1 MDKKTLFRLR
11 ELLEIAIE
19 VGTPEAY
26 FGLLEEL
33 TKMIT
38 LPGDKPEADPDPG
51 HPVNQILALLTEI
64 WKTGSTPSSSLPGT
78 PEQQG
83 LLAKLI
89 AEILAVQRFSL
100 DLSQG
105 NLSSSLIDGGLA
117 GEHLQ
122 GLQTALC
129 QLARQTQKIVEGD
142 FSQRLDFMNDFS
154 SSVNTMVQW
163 LDETQGQ
170 LKGVAQDL
178 VAINDNL
185 KAEIEKRKHIEA
197 ELKHYHE
204 LLENLSVTDGLTGI
218 ANRRRFDEF
227 LLNEWRRAVRYRTP
241 LSLILLDIDSFKAYN
256 DYYGHLSG
264 DDCLRQVAQCL
275 KETIQRPGDLLA
287 RFGGEEFAC
296 VLTITQAKG
305 ARALADQ
312 IAKKIRAMKIPHDAS
327 PVADRVTVTIGVVT
341 TFPTAEEQPQD
352 LIRKAD
358 ELLYEGKRSGRNRI
372 KYWPETKSKA

>member
-1 MDKKTLFRLR
+1 
-11 ELLEIAIE
+11 
-19 VGTPEAY
+19 
-26 FGLLEEL
+26 
-33 TKMIT
+33 
-38 LPGDKPEADPDPG
+38 
-51 HPVNQILALLTEI
+51 
-64 WKTGSTPSSSLPGT
+64 
-78 PEQQG
+78 
-83 LLAKLI
+83 
-89 AEILAVQRFSL
+89 
-100 DLSQG
+100 
-105 NLSSSLIDGGLA
+105 
-117 GEHLQ
+117 
-122 GLQTALC
+122 
-129 QLARQTQKIVEGD
+129 
-142 FSQRLDFMNDFS
+142 
-154 SSVNTMVQW
+154 
-163 LDETQGQ
+163 
-170 LKGVAQDL
+170 
-178 VAINDNL
+178 
-185 KAEIEKRKHIEA
+185 
-197 ELKHYHE
+197 
-204 LLENLSVTDGLTGI
+204 LENLSVTDGLTGI

-305 ARALADQ
+305 ARALAGQ